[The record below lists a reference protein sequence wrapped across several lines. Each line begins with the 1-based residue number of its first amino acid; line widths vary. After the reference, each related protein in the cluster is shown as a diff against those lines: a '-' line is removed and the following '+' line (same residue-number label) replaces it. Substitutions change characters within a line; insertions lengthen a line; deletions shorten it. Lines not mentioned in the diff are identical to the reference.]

1 MSYLLIGDLHL
12 TDRPKDAYRFGIF
25 SWIIKQQDRIKPQA
39 TFLMGDITDQKDK
52 HSATLVNR
60 TVDSLLQLRP
70 PVFILM
76 GNHDYISPENP
87 FFRFLSKLDGLHFV
101 SSPRYV
107 FTEVAMIPHC
117 RAEADFAAACSR
129 ITARPQFLLLHNT
142 FAGAIAETGAPLSG
156 FSPEPIKAIRPR
168 LGSFAGDVHRPQ
180 QAGPITYVGAPYH
193 VRFGDNFTP
202 RCLLVDEKGKTT
214 NLYFEAPRKWQLVVR
229 DATGIIR
236 NDKLVA
242 GDQVKVTINVPR
254 EEAVEWKTY
263 RKQVLDACK
272 KLKLEVFGI
281 DLKVSTTRQRI
292 AKAPVSRQ
300 PEDII
305 TAFCKHENAP
315 SQVRQA
321 GLAFVKG

>member
-12 TDRPKDAYRFGIF
+12 TDRPKDVYRFGIF
-25 SWIIKQQDRIKPQA
+25 NWIIKQQDKIKPQA

-52 HSATLVNR
+52 HSATLVNK

-70 PVFILM
+70 PVYILM
-76 GNHDYISPENP
+76 GNHDYISPDNP
-87 FFRFLSKLDGLHFV
+87 FFRFLSKLDGLHFI

-107 FTEVAMIPHC
+107 FMEIAMIPHC
-117 RAEADFAAACSR
+117 RAEADFAQACHTIKSR
-129 ITARPQFLLLHNT
+129 PHFLFLHNT

-168 LGSFAGDVHRPQ
+168 FGCFAGDVHRPQ
-180 QAGPITYVGAPYH
+180 QAGPVTYVGAPYH
-193 VRFGDNFTP
+193 VRFGDNFEP
-202 RCLLVDEKGKTT
+202 RCLWVSGTESVQLH
-214 NLYFEAPRKWQLVVR
+214 FEAPHKWQLTVR
-229 DATGIIR
+229 DASEILR
-236 NDKLVA
+236 NDRLVA
-242 GDQVKVTINVPR
+242 GDQVKITINVPR
-254 EEAVEWKTY
+254 EEAVTWKTY
-263 RKQVLDACK
+263 KKQVLDACK
-272 KLKLEVFGI
+272 KLELEVFGV